1 MHTHFLFFLLFLLF
15 CFLLFCFFGLGPAQP
30 TWAGLDPASPVTG
43 PSQWLVG
50 NYFTFAQQMKLNLQS
65 GEKEELTR
73 FCRDFARM
81 DGRNSSLQASF
92 LLLAL
97 SFSVV
102 LFLFPLLCF
111 VLSALLTLSLSLSVH
126 SLLFPLVL
134 YFFSTSVF
142 VHLSFSL
149 CSSIQREKGVVH
161 PGTRL
166 ALMC

>member
-1 MHTHFLFFLLFLLF
+1 
-15 CFLLFCFFGLGPAQP
+15 
-30 TWAGLDPASPVTG
+30 
-43 PSQWLVG
+43 
-50 NYFTFAQQMKLNLQS
+50 MKLNLQS

-126 SLLFPLVL
+126 SLLFLLVL
-134 YFFSTSVF
+134 CFFSTSVF

-149 CSSIQREKGVVH
+149 CSSIQREKGVAH

-166 ALMC
+166 ALMR

>member
-1 MHTHFLFFLLFLLF
+1 
-15 CFLLFCFFGLGPAQP
+15 
-30 TWAGLDPASPVTG
+30 
-43 PSQWLVG
+43 
-50 NYFTFAQQMKLNLQS
+50 
-65 GEKEELTR
+65 
-73 FCRDFARM
+73 
-81 DGRNSSLQASF
+81 
-92 LLLAL
+92 
-97 SFSVV
+97 